1 MTQELHVETLNLVRL
16 VLQGETQL
24 AVDTVA
30 DLDRDTLFAYV
41 CSLVALDAGRIAGT
55 YGADALYFL
64 DEQISA
70 LRQ

>member
-1 MTQELHVETLNLVRL
+1 MTHELHVETLNLVRL
-16 VLQGETQL
+16 VLEGQTQL

-30 DLDRDTLFAYV
+30 DLDRETLFAYV

-55 YGADALYFL
+55 CGDDALAYL

-70 LRQ
+70 YRP